1 MKKALTILVSLLFV
15 ATTASYGLLSVY
27 HHQLYERFPEFD
39 RKIVRKAYRN
49 MLMNAILQKYP
60 EEMMDDDAQMDVVF
74 ANEYYK
80 ILYPQS

>member
-1 MKKALTILVSLLFV
+1 MKKTLTILVSLLFV

-39 RKIVRKAYRN
+39 RKIIRKAYRN
-49 MLMNAILQKYP
+49 MWVNALLQKYP
-60 EEMMDDDAQMDVVF
+60 EELMDDDEKMDVVF
-74 ANEYYK
+74 VNEYYK